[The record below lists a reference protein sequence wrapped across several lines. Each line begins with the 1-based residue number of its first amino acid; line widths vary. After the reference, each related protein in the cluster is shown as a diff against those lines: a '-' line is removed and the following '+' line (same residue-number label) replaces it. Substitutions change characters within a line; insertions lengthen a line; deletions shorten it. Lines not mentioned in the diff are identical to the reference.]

1 MTLLLEPSTLS
12 GQKLVK
18 WHIFGV
24 ISVQKEWMSQRIS
37 SRIISAGFRA
47 LRWGLGSKVDRGQG
61 PTVCCSNADLQC
73 QSRSRFTLSKV
84 DSGWKLKTYYLP
96 LTLIGQ
102 CMSRS
107 SSTMQTACKAS
118 AGQNGWS
125 LSPSKNLRPHSSQ
138 SCCSSCFAVK
148 IQREASRSEALW
160 RER

>member
-1 MTLLLEPSTLS
+1 
-12 GQKLVK
+12 
-18 WHIFGV
+18 
-24 ISVQKEWMSQRIS
+24 MSQRIS

-73 QSRSRFTLSKV
+73 QFRSRFTLSKV

-125 LSPSKNLRPHSSQ
+125 LSPSKNLCPHSSQ

-148 IQREASRSEALW
+148 IQREAGRSEALW